1 MFNIGWHRVWAVV
14 LRHYYNFIH
23 RIDRLV
29 DAFYWP
35 TLDVVIWGLTLSVME
50 RQGQSGASQVSMI
63 IFGVILWFL
72 VWRGQGEITVNL
84 LEELW
89 TENLSNLFASPLR
102 LVEWM
107 IALCIV
113 GLVKLAMTIA
123 LTSGVAYFL
132 YRVNFFELGFALIP
146 FTIILLL
153 MSWAFGFLTSGVFL
167 RHGTN
172 MQTLAWA
179 GAFIL
184 MPFSAVFYPLE
195 YLPNWVQAIA
205 LWVPSTYV
213 FEGMR
218 SVVLHQVVPTE
229 FYMKAIGLDLLYLVI
244 GIWFFV
250 RSFKVAHEKGL
261 AHLK

>member
-1 MFNIGWHRVWAVV
+1 MKAIAWHRVWAIV
-14 LRHYYNFIH
+14 LRHIYNF
-23 RIDRLV
+23 RNTIDRLV

-50 RQGQSGASQVSMI
+50 RQGQTALSQVSMI
-63 IFGVILWFL
+63 IFAVILWF
-72 VWRGQGEITVNL
+72 VIWRGQGEITVNF

-89 TENLSNLFASPLR
+89 SENLANLFASPLR
-102 LVEWM
+102 LVEWV

-113 GLVKLAMTIA
+113 SLGKLVMTISFTA
-123 LTSGVAYFL
+123 MISFFL
-132 YRVNFFELGFALIP
+132 YQVNFLELGLALIP
-146 FTIILLL
+146 FTIILVI
-153 MSWAFGFLTSGVFL
+153 MSWVFGFFTAGLFL

-172 MQTLAWA
+172 IQTLAWA

-184 MPFSAVFYPLE
+184 MPFSAVFYPME
-195 YLPNWVQAIA
+195 YLPQWVQFVGQF
-205 LWVPSTYV
+205 LPSTYV

-218 SVVLHQVVPTE
+218 KV
-229 FYMKAIGLDLLYLVI
+229 VI
-244 GIWFFV
+244 GEGMPMDYIVKAMGLNAIYVVFSLWFFV